1 MPPKNNKSAQAAD
14 SPLVGRMANSNEYV
28 VDKIQDMISQMTT
41 MMKEMWEQQTN
52 ILQREIFDMRQ
63 ELEREKEKRRRVER
77 ENNELKLQVAGL
89 HREVR
94 NVIDELEEED
104 QKRRNCDVVFNNL
117 PVPPKEVRDMGDYM
131 RATINATL
139 MGNVVEEK
147 DIKKIISFK
156 NKYAENKINVIATF
170 STENKKELLRQ
181 KKLFRSKGIFIKENL
196 TPQRQRLLKNVRSF
210 AEKNEIKFVW
220 TRGGNI
226 YVRKSENASVFP
238 VRSMSDLADMQ

>member
-1 MPPKNNKSAQAAD
+1 MGAAD
-14 SPLVGRMANSNEYV
+14 QHPAARNFRH
-28 VDKIQDMISQMTT
+28 
-41 MMKEMWEQQTN
+41 QTG
-52 ILQREIFDMRQ
+52 IG
-63 ELEREKEKRRRVER
+63 ERER
-77 ENNELKLQVAGL
+77 EEETCRTRKQQLKLQVAGL

-181 KKLFRSKGIFIKENL
+181 KNCSDRKEF
-196 TPQRQRLLKNVRSF
+196 S
-210 AEKNEIKFVW
+210 
-220 TRGGNI
+220 
-226 YVRKSENASVFP
+226 
-238 VRSMSDLADMQ
+238 